1 MRLAVFG
8 RILLRALR
16 ARPGCGG
23 PRRHPVEQRDH
34 ILDLGAIEALGD
46 EDDLAAMVGIRPAF
60 EPRQIVQE
68 VLRALDH
75 GRPAGFLGDIHDALH
90 PQQVG
95 TEILLQGVEQ
105 KAQSLAR
112 NRCLAHEAERGDIA
126 IVEVMVVVIMVVI
139 MIVRMAVCMI
149 VIVVVLL
156 LIGGGIEP
164 GACIGLGVGR
174 IEALG
179 AQQRT
184 DIECRIVDPRNLG
197 GRIEP
202 PQPRDQRRL
211 GLFRMRLFQQIA
223 LGDEDMIG
231 QRDLAHRLDVIVERP
246 RAVYGIDR
254 RDDGADAIQP
264 GQRRVRQKAWISG
277 DGSAS
282 PDVSM
287 TT

>member
-1 MRLAVFG
+1 
-8 RILLRALR
+8 
-16 ARPGCGG
+16 
-23 PRRHPVEQRDH
+23 
-34 ILDLGAIEALGD
+34 
-46 EDDLAAMVGIRPAF
+46 
-60 EPRQIVQE
+60 
-68 VLRALDH
+68 
-75 GRPAGFLGDIHDALH
+75 
-90 PQQVG
+90 
-95 TEILLQGVEQ
+95 
-105 KAQSLAR
+105 
-112 NRCLAHEAERGDIA
+112 
-126 IVEVMVVVIMVVI
+126 
-139 MIVRMAVCMI
+139 MI

-264 GQRRVRQKAWISG
+264 GQRRVRQESLDQRRRIGEPGRFDDDVIETRNLVRLARVIKIVERGDEIAEHGAAQAAVFQHHDGVVAARGEHVIETDFAEFVDHDGGVRHRRIAHRAVEQRRLAAAEKAGEDG
-277 DGSAS
+277 DGRMGQACYLL
-282 PDVSM
+282 PRRHALACIIR
-287 TT
+287 